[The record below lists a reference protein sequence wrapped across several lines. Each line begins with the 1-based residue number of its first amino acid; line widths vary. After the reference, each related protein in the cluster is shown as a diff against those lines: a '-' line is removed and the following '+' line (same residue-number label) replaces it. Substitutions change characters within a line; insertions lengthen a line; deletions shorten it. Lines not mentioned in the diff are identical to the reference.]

1 MDELFDL
8 KDKVI
13 VITGAGGA
21 LCGAMAKVL
30 AEVGAKIAVLDLIEE
45 AANKVTDEIK
55 SANGT
60 AIAVRCNV
68 LQKDTLD
75 AAKEKI
81 VAEFGRV
88 DILVP
93 LDRLGNNRGALLA
106 AIDEL
111 EAGGDTA
118 LLDGVAQAQK
128 ELYRLN
134 DSERINAIVVM
145 TDGQENA
152 SHISILDLQN
162 QLRRGNESNAP
173 VVIFAIAYGRD
184 ADHHTLEQLAEPT
197 GGQVRE
203 GTVETIRELYKILST
218 YF

>member
-1 MDELFDL
+1 M
-8 KDKVI
+8 
-13 VITGAGGA
+13 
-21 LCGAMAKVL
+21 
-30 AEVGAKIAVLDLIEE
+30 
-45 AANKVTDEIK
+45 
-55 SANGT
+55 
-60 AIAVRCNV
+60 
-68 LQKDTLD
+68 
-75 AAKEKI
+75 
-81 VAEFGRV
+81 
-88 DILVP
+88 P

-162 QLRRGNESNAP
+162 QLRRGNEGNAP

-184 ADHHTLEQLAEPT
+184 ADLYTLEQLAEPT

-203 GTVETIRELYKILST
+203 GTIETIRELYKILST